1 MQHVKAATLVTG
13 SLSADMRDTVCSNSC
28 KVRQRS
34 RATMLT
40 RGGKHDIAGAARSH
54 CTSLQC
60 CTEDFALELFLQ
72 VSRNAQTNVVA
83 AGLAARQVMR
93 DSHGSVQASVQGRE
107 KEKRPQI
114 VDLRAFP

>member
-1 MQHVKAATLVTG
+1 MQHVKGATLVTG

-28 KVRQRS
+28 KARQRS

-40 RGGKHDIAGAARSH
+40 RGGKHDIAGAARRH

-60 CTEDFALELFLQ
+60 CTEDFALKLFLQ

-83 AGLAARQVMR
+83 AGLAAREVVR
-93 DSHGSVQASVQGRE
+93 YSHGSVQASVQGGE